1 MCEEEIIKCAEFLGN
16 RKDETTVK
24 IDNDFY
30 DERDIWKGLLD
41 LYNKE
46 KEKNSELE
54 ELLENSIS
62 KDKIRKTIEE
72 IKDLLK
78 QIDYHDIKDKNERE
92 FYKTQYMQYVVARN
106 ILQGLL
112 EDNV

>member
-46 KEKNSELE
+46 KEKNTFGV
-54 ELLENSIS
+54 IS

-112 EDNV
+112 EDNI

>member
-1 MCEEEIIKCAEFLGN
+1 MSEEEIIKCAEFLEN

-46 KEKNSELE
+46 KEKNKEIEYIKSCFDFALE
-54 ELLENSIS
+54 QQLSNYIS
-62 KDKIRKTIEE
+62 KDKLRKFIKEDSFEETYNFETIS
-72 IKDLLK
+72 KKNLLK
-78 QIDYHDIKDKNERE
+78 
-92 FYKTQYMQYVVARN
+92 F
-106 ILQGLL
+106 L

>member
-1 MCEEEIIKCAEFLGN
+1 MSEEEIIKCAEFLGN

-46 KEKNSELE
+46 KGKNTFGVV
-54 ELLENSIS
+54 S
-62 KDKIRKTIEE
+62 KDKLRKFIKEDSFEETYNFETKIRH
-72 IKDLLK
+72 L
-78 QIDYHDIKDKNERE
+78 
-92 FYKTQYMQYVVARN
+92 
-106 ILQGLL
+106 
-112 EDNV
+112 

>member
-46 KEKNSELE
+46 KEKNKEIEYIKSCFDFALE
-54 ELLENSIS
+54 QQLSNYIS
-62 KDKIRKTIEE
+62 KDKLRKFIKEDSFEGTYNFETIS
-72 IKDLLK
+72 KKNLLK
-78 QIDYHDIKDKNERE
+78 
-92 FYKTQYMQYVVARN
+92 F
-106 ILQGLL
+106 L

>member
-1 MCEEEIIKCAEFLGN
+1 MSEEEIIKCAEFLGN

-46 KEKNSELE
+46 KEKNKEIEYIKSCFDFALE
-54 ELLENSIS
+54 QQLSNYIS
-62 KDKIRKTIEE
+62 KDKLRKFIKEDSFEETYNFETIS
-72 IKDLLK
+72 KKNLLK
-78 QIDYHDIKDKNERE
+78 
-92 FYKTQYMQYVVARN
+92 F
-106 ILQGLL
+106 L

>member
-1 MCEEEIIKCAEFLGN
+1 MSEEEIIKCAEFLGN

-46 KEKNSELE
+46 KEKNTFGVV
-54 ELLENSIS
+54 S
-62 KDKIRKTIEE
+62 KDKLRKFIKEDSFEETYNFETIS
-72 IKDLLK
+72 KKNLLK
-78 QIDYHDIKDKNERE
+78 
-92 FYKTQYMQYVVARN
+92 F
-106 ILQGLL
+106 L
-112 EDNV
+112 ENNV

>member
-46 KEKNSELE
+46 KEKNTFGVV
-54 ELLENSIS
+54 S
-62 KDKIRKTIEE
+62 KDKLRKFIKEDSFEETYNFETIS
-72 IKDLLK
+72 KKNLLK
-78 QIDYHDIKDKNERE
+78 
-92 FYKTQYMQYVVARN
+92 F
-106 ILQGLL
+106 L